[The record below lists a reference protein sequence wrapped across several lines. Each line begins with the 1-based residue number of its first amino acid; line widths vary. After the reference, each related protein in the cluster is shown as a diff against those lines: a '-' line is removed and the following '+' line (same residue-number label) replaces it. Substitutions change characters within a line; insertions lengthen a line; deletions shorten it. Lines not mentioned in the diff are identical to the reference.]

1 MPCILFRMKMK
12 KTQNVLRIK
21 KEFFEIFLSSQNEE
35 KKEAKWRKI
44 VSAQLLSL
52 VFRTYFKKKGKKIE
66 IEGRSF
72 SLIFYA
78 NFEKLKFYRATKSR
92 AVYSNRALGRHLKL
106 SQVIVNVKSS
116 L

>member
-1 MPCILFRMKMK
+1 MEKNCISSASFAG
-12 KTQNVLRIK
+12 
-21 KEFFEIFLSSQNEE
+21 LSVVFQE
-35 KKEAKWRKI
+35 KR
-44 VSAQLLSL
+44 
-52 VFRTYFKKKGKKIE
+52 KKIE
-66 IEGRSF
+66 IEGRNF